1 MTHIGHSE
9 KVLVMRVFIAVL
21 VLIFSLQSW
30 TKAEGIRDFE
40 IEGMSI
46 GDSLLDFFNE
56 ERIISEIKDAT
67 FYPSSKKFM
76 ILNFNLKKTQVY
88 DDINFHIKD
97 NDKNYIIHSVKG
109 MSYKETNECLKIKKE
124 VVKEVE
130 SMVPN
135 AKKSVH
141 TSDYGGKMGKSK
153 AYVDDFYL
161 EGGVIRVFC
170 TAWDKDFM
178 KKKYN
183 QRYEDT
189 LSVNATSSE
198 LADFIQD
205 EAYN

>member
-1 MTHIGHSE
+1 
-9 KVLVMRVFIAVL
+9 MRLFIAVII
-21 VLIFSLQSW
+21 LISNLQSL
-30 TKAEGIRDFE
+30 TKADDISDFE

-46 GDSLLDFFNE
+46 EDSLLDFFNE
-56 ERIISEIKDAT
+56 ERIKSEIKDAS

-76 ILNFNLKKTQVY
+76 ILNFKLKKTQVY
-88 DDINFHIKD
+88 DDINFHIKN

-109 MSYKETNECLKIKKE
+109 MSYKETNECLEIKKE

-130 SMVPN
+130 SIVPN

-170 TAWDKDFM
+170 TAWDKDFL

-183 QRYEDT
+183 QRYEDS

-198 LADFIQD
+198 LSDFIQY
-205 EAYN
+205 EAYK